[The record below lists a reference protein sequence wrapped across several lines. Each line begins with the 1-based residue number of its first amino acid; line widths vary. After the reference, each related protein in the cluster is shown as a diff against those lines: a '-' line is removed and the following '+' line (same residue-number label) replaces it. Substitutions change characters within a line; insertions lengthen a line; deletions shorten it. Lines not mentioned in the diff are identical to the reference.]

1 MNRKAMLILSA
12 LALLAAS
19 CASNRPAQFYTLNPA
34 AAQTAAAPAD
44 CAVSVGPVFVPAAVD
59 RPQIVLQTGPNQV
72 FIAEFDRWAAPLK
85 EDIPRVVAHNLAS
98 LLGTSQVTV
107 FPQSTALEASYRVVI
122 DILQMESVSGKEIIL
137 DARWTVSSPKDGR
150 ALNNRMRIAEPARG
164 GGYAELVAAHSRAF
178 AQLSG
183 RIADTIREMERQKQ

>member
-1 MNRKAMLILSA
+1 MNRTAMLIFSA
-12 LALLAAS
+12 LALLAAG
-19 CASNRPAQFYTLNPA
+19 CASNRPAQFYTLSPA
-34 AAQTAAAPAD
+34 ATQTVAAPAE
-44 CAVSVGPVFVPAAVD
+44 CAVSVGPVSVPAAVD

-85 EDIPRVVAHNLAS
+85 EDIPRVVAYNLAS

-107 FPQSTALEASYRVVI
+107 FPQLTASEVSYRVVI
-122 DILQMESVSGKEIIL
+122 DILQLESVSDKEAIL

-150 ALNNRMRIAEPARG
+150 SLSNRMKIAEPARG
-164 GGYAELVAAHSRAF
+164 GGYAELVAAHSRAI

>member
-1 MNRKAMLILSA
+1 MNRTAMLILSA
-12 LALLAAS
+12 FALLAAG
-19 CASNRPAQFYTLNPA
+19 CASNRPTQFYTLSPA
-34 AAQTAAAPAD
+34 ATRTAATPAE
-44 CAVSVGPVFVPAAVD
+44 CAISVGPVSVPAAVD

-107 FPQSTALEASYRVVI
+107 FPPLTASEVSYRVVI
-122 DILQMESVSGKEIIL
+122 DILQLETVSDKEAIL

-150 ALNNRMRIAEPARG
+150 SLNNRLKIAEPARG
-164 GGYAELVAAHSRAF
+164 GGYAELVAAHSRAI

-183 RIADTIREMERQKQ
+183 RIAETIREMEKQKQ

>member
-1 MNRKAMLILSA
+1 MNRTVMLILSA

-19 CASNRPAQFYTLNPA
+19 CASNRPTQFYTLSPMVTK
-34 AAQTAAAPAD
+34 TAAAPAE
-44 CAVSVGPVFVPAAVD
+44 CAVSVGPVFVPAALD

-107 FPQSTALEASYRVVI
+107 FPQLAASEASYRVVI
-122 DILQMESVSGKEIIL
+122 DILQLESVSGKEALL

-150 ALNNRMRIAEPARG
+150 SLSNRMRIAEPARG

-183 RIADTIREMERQKQ
+183 RIADTIREMEMQKP